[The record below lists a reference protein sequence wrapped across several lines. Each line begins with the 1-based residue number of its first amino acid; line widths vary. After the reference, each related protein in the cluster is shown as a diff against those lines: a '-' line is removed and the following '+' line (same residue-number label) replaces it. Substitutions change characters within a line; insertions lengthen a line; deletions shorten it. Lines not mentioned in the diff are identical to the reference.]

1 MHCSHSVLCVRAWA
15 RTWRRCWV
23 CKPVQTVNAWTY
35 RSVRACS
42 SAAGRNPDR
51 KMEEVLQRT
60 VVPLPAYETRDK
72 APPPAE
78 SSSLEFMDF
87 YRHLEKEQKLLFL
100 ELLAKDFGVDHR
112 GAVDLALKLVD
123 TQQRDMTTIL
133 HVEDRLRYSL
143 MPRYTQLLSHISR
156 LEGGLEFLVDLRAD
170 VLHSTSSKVTDSPH
184 MRLPPSRVYTQLRP
198 PRVYTQLPPS
208 RVYTQLRPP
217 RVYTQLPPSRVYTQL
232 RPPRVYTQL
241 RPPRV
246 YTQLPPSRVYTQ
258 LPPSRV
264 YTQLPPS
271 RVYTQLR
278 PPRVYTQ
285 LPPSRVYTQLRP
297 PRVYT
302 QLRPPRVYTQLP
314 PSRVYTQLPPSRV
327 YTQLPPSRVYTQLPP
342 SRVYTQLRPPRVY
355 TQLRPPRV
363 YTQLPPSRVYTQLPP
378 SRVYTQL
385 RPPRV
390 YTQLRPPRVYT
401 QLPPSRVYTQLPP
414 SRVYTQLRPPRVYTQ
429 LPPSRVYTQ
438 LPPSRVYTQLPPSRV
453 YTQLP
458 PSRVYTQLRPPRVY
472 TQLRPPRVYTQ
483 LPPSRV
489 YTQLPPSRVY
499 TQLRPPRVYTQLPPS
514 RVYTQLRP
522 PRVYTQ
528 LPPSRVYTQLPPSRV
543 YTQLPPSRV
552 YTHPGLDLNS
562 TLKSLLSEWFSVGL
576 LQLERITW
584 QSPCELLQKIS
595 QYEAVHPVR
604 NWTDIKRRVGPYRRC
619 YAFTHASMSGEPL
632 VVLHVAL
639 TQDISDNI
647 QSIVREFATLD
658 TVEDMQKIKAAIFYS
673 ISSTQP
679 GLQGVEL
686 GHHLIKKVVR
696 ELQSEFPHMAQFSSL
711 SPVPGFVAWLQGF
724 LSQHRKEGRGVGLL
738 SEQEWREL
746 EEVTGAAPGSSA
758 LETLRTLLASADW
771 LHSDHLTRV
780 LEPAL
785 LRLCAWYLYGEK
797 RRGYALDPVA
807 NFHLQNGA
815 TLWRINW
822 LADSSPRGMA
832 TSCGIMVNYRYFLQ
846 ETRTNSTSYLQ
857 NKVITASEQVLG
869 LISQFQKNSK
879 L

>member
-87 YRHLEKEQKLLFL
+87 YRHLEKAQKLLFL

-184 MRLPPSRVYTQLRP
+184 MR
-198 PRVYTQLPPS
+198 
-208 RVYTQLRPP
+208 
-217 RVYTQLPPSRVYTQL
+217 
-232 RPPRVYTQL
+232 
-241 RPPRV
+241 
-246 YTQLPPSRVYTQ
+246 
-258 LPPSRV
+258 
-264 YTQLPPS
+264 
-271 RVYTQLR
+271 
-278 PPRVYTQ
+278 
-285 LPPSRVYTQLRP
+285 
-297 PRVYT
+297 
-302 QLRPPRVYTQLP
+302 
-314 PSRVYTQLPPSRV
+314 
-327 YTQLPPSRVYTQLPP
+327 
-342 SRVYTQLRPPRVY
+342 
-355 TQLRPPRV
+355 
-363 YTQLPPSRVYTQLPP
+363 
-378 SRVYTQL
+378 
-385 RPPRV
+385 
-390 YTQLRPPRVYT
+390 
-401 QLPPSRVYTQLPP
+401 
-414 SRVYTQLRPPRVYTQ
+414 
-429 LPPSRVYTQ
+429 
-438 LPPSRVYTQLPPSRV
+438 
-453 YTQLP
+453 
-458 PSRVYTQLRPPRVY
+458 
-472 TQLRPPRVYTQ
+472 
-483 LPPSRV
+483 
-489 YTQLPPSRVY
+489 
-499 TQLRPPRVYTQLPPS
+499 
-514 RVYTQLRP
+514 
-522 PRVYTQ
+522 
-528 LPPSRVYTQLPPSRV
+528 
-543 YTQLPPSRV
+543 
-552 YTHPGLDLNS
+552 DLNS

-738 SEQEWREL
+738 SEQEWGEL
-746 EEVTGAAPGSSA
+746 EGVTGAAPGSSA

-780 LEPAL
+780 LQPAL